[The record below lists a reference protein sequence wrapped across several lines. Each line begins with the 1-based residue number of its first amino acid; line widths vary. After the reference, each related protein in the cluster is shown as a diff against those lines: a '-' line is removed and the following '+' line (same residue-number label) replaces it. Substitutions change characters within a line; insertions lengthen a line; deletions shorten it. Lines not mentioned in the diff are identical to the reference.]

1 MGKYFSDG
9 TALRKNVI
17 QEVVNQLK
25 TIVTVLESS
34 SHGVRLFGASAL
46 VMYCAGSAD
55 SGQDVKVK
63 VRLVDF

>member
-17 QEVVNQLK
+17 QEVINQLK
-25 TIVTVLESS
+25 TIVTILESS

-46 VMYCAGSAD
+46 VMYCADSAD
-55 SGQDVKVK
+55 SRQDVKVK

>member
-9 TALRKNVI
+9 IVLRKNVI
-17 QEVVNQLK
+17 KEVINQLK

-34 SHGVRLFGASAL
+34 SQEVRLFGASAL
-46 VMYCAGSAD
+46 VMYCAESAD
-55 SGQDVKVK
+55 SGQDLKVK